1 MKVTSY
7 YNKIPP
13 SKIYVPSDE
22 HKVSNLVLPPKKS
35 PLSHYDMDMRQ
46 AQWEDLKENPPLT
59 PYKPIPFTPQGT
71 LEKSVGLWNFWR
83 NNVVG
88 FIQEFAP

>member
-1 MKVTSY
+1 MRYKKT
-7 YNKIPP
+7 KIFIRP
-13 SKIYVPSDE
+13 
-22 HKVSNLVLPPKKS
+22 NA
-35 PLSHYDMDMRQ
+35 PLWKNDLISRQ
-46 AQWEDLKENPPLT
+46 VQIEDLRENSPLT